1 LLAIKSQKEKKASI
15 RMHKFN
21 NESGMPCQHHHV
33 EAQDQKKIGLSYL
46 QFN

>member
-1 LLAIKSQKEKKASI
+1 LFAIKSQKEKKESI

-33 EAQDQKKIGLSYL
+33 EAQEQQKIGHSYL
-46 QFN
+46 HFN